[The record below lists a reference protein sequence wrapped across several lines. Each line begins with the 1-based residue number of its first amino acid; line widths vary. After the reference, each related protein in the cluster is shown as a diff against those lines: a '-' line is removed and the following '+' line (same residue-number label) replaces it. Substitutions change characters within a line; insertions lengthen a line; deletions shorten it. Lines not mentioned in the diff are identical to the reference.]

1 MPQITVIPAT
11 VNLHTHLPKYE
22 KRKRRVAA
30 YARVSTEQDE
40 QTSSYEAQVDYYT
53 KHIKENA
60 EWEFVNV
67 YTDEGISGTNT
78 KKRKGF
84 NDMVEDA
91 LAGKID
97 LILTKSV
104 SRFARNTV
112 DSLVTIRKLKE
123 AGCEVFF
130 EKENIYTFDGK
141 GEVMLTIMSSF
152 AQEESRSISEN
163 VTWGKRKSAADG
175 KVYVGYSHFL
185 GYDKG
190 PEKGGPMQVN
200 PDQAEIVKRI
210 YRDFMGGKT
219 PFTIAS
225 ELTAEGVATPA
236 GKKKWRTTTV
246 ENILSNEKYKGCAI
260 LQKTYT
266 VDFLSKTIKKN
277 EGEVPQYYVE
287 DSHEAIIQPDE
298 WEEVQIEI
306 ARRKALGR
314 HYSGNSLF
322 ASRLICG
329 DCGGYFGPKVWNS
342 NNPLYRRTIWQCN
355 DKFKGE
361 KKCGTPHLTEEAVK
375 EKFVAAF
382 NEIFDIKDEL
392 LANLYEIRDRYANVA
407 AIEEEQSAVLGEID
421 VVTELT
427 RRAVEENARKEQD
440 QTAFNLK
447 YAGFERRFEELKR
460 RYEELAEKK
469 ESLLVKGRI
478 IDSFISALK
487 RRERPLDEFDERLWQ
502 ITVDTAEVRRNGAI
516 VFTFADGTKIEK

>member
-22 KRKRRVAA
+22 NHRRKVAA

-53 KHIKENA
+53 KYIKGNS
-60 EWEFVNV
+60 EWEFVSV

-84 NDMVEDA
+84 NDMITDA
-91 LAGKID
+91 LDGKID

-112 DSLVTIRKLKE
+112 DSLVTIRRLKE
-123 AGCEVFF
+123 AGCEVYF

-141 GEVMLTIMSSF
+141 GEVLLTIMASL

-185 GYDKG
+185 GYEKG
-190 PEKGGPMQVN
+190 DVKGGPMRIN
-200 PDQAEIVKRI
+200 PEQAELVKRI
-210 YRDFMGGKT
+210 YRDFMKGKT

-225 ELTAEGVATPA
+225 EFTAENIPTPA

-246 ENILSNEKYKGCAI
+246 ENILTNEKYKGCAR

-266 VDFLSKTIKKN
+266 VDFLSKTIKIN

-287 DSHEAIIQPDE
+287 DSHEAIIPPDE
-298 WEEVQIEI
+298 WEAVQIEI
-306 ARRKALGR
+306 ARRKTLGR
-314 HYSGNSLF
+314 HYSGNSVF
-322 ASRLICG
+322 ASKLICA
-329 DCGGYFGPKVWNS
+329 DCGGYYGPKVWNS
-342 NNPLYRRTIWQCN
+342 TSSIYRRTVWQCN
-355 DKFKGE
+355 SKFKGE
-361 KKCGTPHLTEEAVK
+361 TKCCTPHITEEAVK

-382 NEIFDIKDEL
+382 NEVFKIKNEL
-392 LANLYEIRDRYANVA
+392 LANLYEIRNRYTNVA
-407 AIEEEQSAVLGEID
+407 VIEDEQTAVLGEIE
-421 VVTELT
+421 VVAELT
-427 RRAVEENARKEQD
+427 RRSIEENARTEQD
-440 QTAFNLK
+440 QQAFSLR
-447 YAGFERRFEELKR
+447 YAGFEK
-460 RYEELAEKK
+460 RYEELKKKYELLNKKK
-469 ESLLVKGRI
+469 ESLLAKGQI
-478 IDSFISALK
+478 ISSYISALK
-487 RRERPLDEFDERLWQ
+487 LRNRPLEEFDERLWQ
-502 ITVDTAEVRRNGAI
+502 LTLETAKVRQDGKV
-516 VFTFADGTKIEK
+516 VFTFLDGRQIEK